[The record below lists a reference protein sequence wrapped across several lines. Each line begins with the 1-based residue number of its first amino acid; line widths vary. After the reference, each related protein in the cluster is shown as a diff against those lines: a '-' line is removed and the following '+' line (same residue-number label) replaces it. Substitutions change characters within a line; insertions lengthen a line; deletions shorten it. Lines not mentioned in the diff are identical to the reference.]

1 MRYVQS
7 AGVNLPADIA
17 AHLLIEVDG
26 NHTEELYRDAEA
38 IAAIVQQY
46 DIDEVLFADSHE
58 QKQMLWT
65 LRRKVGEAVK
75 SNSIYKEEDTV
86 VPRAELPKLLAGVK
100 AIGAKYGFRS
110 VCYGHAG
117 DGNLHPTIVLDKD
130 DGEALK
136 RAENALAEIFA
147 LPKKFKGTITGE
159 HGIGSAKLPYLR
171 DQIGEVG
178 IQLQR
183 DLKRVFD
190 PNGILNPNRLG
201 S

>member
-1 MRYVQS
+1 MCSSDLIKSVTGCRAVTLAKNVVEAEALLYARRCSLPALARHGTVTILEDIS
-7 AGVNLPADIA
+7 VPRPAMAEVVNLINQIA
-17 AHLLIEVDG
+17 
-26 NHTEELYRDAEA
+26 
-38 IAAIVQQY
+38 
-46 DIDEVLFADSHE
+46 
-58 QKQMLWT
+58 QKFNL
-65 LRRKVGEAVK
+65 E
-75 SNSIYKEEDTV
+75 I
-86 VPRAELPKLLAGVK
+86 GV
-100 AIGAKYGFRS
+100 F
-110 VCYGHAG
+110 GHAG

-136 RAENALAEIFA
+136 RAESALAEIFA
-147 LPKKFKGTITGE
+147 LPKKFNGTITGE

-171 DQIGEVG
+171 DQIGEIG

>member
-1 MRYVQS
+1 MCSSDLEAEALLYARRCSLPALARHGTVTILEDIS
-7 AGVNLPADIA
+7 VPRPAMAEVVNLINQIA
-17 AHLLIEVDG
+17 
-26 NHTEELYRDAEA
+26 
-38 IAAIVQQY
+38 
-46 DIDEVLFADSHE
+46 
-58 QKQMLWT
+58 QKFNL
-65 LRRKVGEAVK
+65 E
-75 SNSIYKEEDTV
+75 I
-86 VPRAELPKLLAGVK
+86 GV
-100 AIGAKYGFRS
+100 F
-110 VCYGHAG
+110 GHAG